1 MSPDD
6 PSDAADPGD
15 DDPQDGPGAPF
26 GIPGF
31 GAGTGGIGG
40 MGGMGGI
47 GGLGD
52 LGGAGGFGDLGN
64 FLQGLSQML
73 SGSGSGGSWDAA
85 AQLAGSIAS
94 KGAPEPNVDPAD
106 RMAVE
111 QLARVAEL
119 QVADATGRSSDTPV
133 RLAPLN
139 RSQWAKAFLQDEQDL
154 LERIAGSIGQAL
166 QSQLGSIDVDEL
178 DPAGTPFG
186 MSPDALIRQVM
197 AMMGPMLLGM
207 MAGSTAGHLAARALS
222 HYELPLPR
230 RADQPLSMVL
240 SNVDEFAE
248 EWSLP
253 VDSIRLWVCLSD
265 VAHHQV
271 LTLPHVRDHLT
282 ALLREYAEGFVHDP
296 EVLDERLRE
305 LGLDDVLTSG
315 EPDLAAV
322 QQLAGDPDL
331 LLGAMQSPEQRQ
343 VMARI
348 QTVVAAVEGYVDVV
362 LDTVGAK
369 ILPDYQR
376 VTEALRRRRVEFG
389 PEARFVERIFGLELS
404 QSTFDRGAAF
414 VEGLVDRAGTPVFDL
429 LWADESSLPTEAEL
443 DAPGLWLA
451 RLGVEVDDDALD
463 DTELGDVDVPDTLP
477 PDWT

>member
-1 MSPDD
+1 MDHDGPGDE
-6 PSDAADPGD
+6 PAPGD
-15 DDPQDGPGAPF
+15 DDDAGPRPDPSGAF
-26 GIPGF
+26 GLPGF
-31 GAGTGGIGG
+31 GPT
-40 MGGMGGI
+40 
-47 GGLGD
+47 
-52 LGGAGGFGDLGN
+52 GGFGDLGV
-64 FLQGLSQML
+64 FLQGLTQML

-94 KGAPEPNVDPAD
+94 RGAPEPNVDPAD

-119 QVADATGRSSDTPV
+119 HVAEATGRSTDAPV
-133 RLAPLN
+133 RLSPLN
-139 RSQWAKAFLQDEQDL
+139 RSQWAKSFLHDEQDL
-154 LERIAGSIGQAL
+154 LERIAGSLGRAL
-166 QSQLGSIDVDEL
+166 QSQLGSIDTEDL
-178 DPAGTPFG
+178 DPQSTPFG
-186 MSPDALIRQVM
+186 MTPDALIRQVM
-197 AMMGPMLLGM
+197 SMMGPMLLGM

-230 RADQPLSMVL
+230 QADQPLSMVL

-248 EWSLP
+248 EWSIP

-271 LTLPHVRDHLT
+271 LTIPHVRDHLT
-282 ALLREYAEGFVHDP
+282 TLLRTYADGFVHDP
-296 EVLDERLRE
+296 EVLDERLRA

-331 LLGAMQSPEQRQ
+331 LLGAMQSPEQRV

-362 LDTVGAK
+362 LDTVGSRL
-369 ILPDYQR
+369 LPDYQR

-414 VEGLVDRAGTPVFDL
+414 VEGLVERAGTPVFDV
-429 LWADESSLPTEAEL
+429 LWRDPTTLPTEAEL

-451 RLGVEVDDDALD
+451 RVGVESDSPGPGEDDLD
-463 DTELGDVDVPDTLP
+463 GIDVPDTLP
-477 PDWT
+477 DDWS